1 MEKIGVI
8 GLGYVGLPVALEF
21 SLAGFEVVGFDLNQ
35 KKVEKLNKKIDP
47 IKEGLDNQIR
57 ECRAIFTT
65 NREQLS
71 GCTTYIVCVPTPV
84 DENKNPDLSPL
95 HGACTT
101 IGSVLKK
108 GDLVVIESTVYPGV
122 TEEFCGKLLSEVS
135 GLKPSVD
142 FSLGYSPERMNPG
155 DPKRRLPD
163 IVKVVAGDSKESLKR
178 VEDLYSKIIRA
189 GVFAAKS
196 IKVAEAAKVIENTQR
211 DLNIALMNEL
221 SIIFDRVGI
230 PTRDVLEA
238 AKTKW
243 NFLPFVPG
251 LVGGHCIGVDPYYL
265 TTLAEGLGYH
275 PEIILAGRR
284 INDRMGSWIG
294 QKVVKLLIKSDIAP
308 KGAEIGILGVT
319 FKENV
324 ADLRNSKVIDVVKEL
339 SEFGANVSVWDPH
352 VTNDEA
358 KYEYGI
364 EISKPDREFDCLV
377 IAVSHNEFRN
387 PDFIKRYVKSG
398 GIIVDLKGIF
408 EPDMFPD
415 QVYWAL

>member
-21 SLAGFEVVGFDLNQ
+21 SLAGFPVVGFDLNQ
-35 KKVEKLNKKIDP
+35 SKVEKLNKRIDP
-47 IKEGLDNQIR
+47 INEGLEGQIR
-57 ECRAIFTT
+57 ESKALFTSDPK
-65 NREQLS
+65 QLS
-71 GCTTYIVCVPTPV
+71 GCTTYVVCVPTPV

-95 HGACTT
+95 HGACSAV
-101 IGSVLKK
+101 GSALKK

-122 TEEFCGKLLSEVS
+122 TEEYCGKLLAQVS

-163 IVKVVAGDSKESLKR
+163 IVKVVAGDSEQSLRR
-178 VEDLYSKIIRA
+178 VEALYSKIIRA
-189 GVFAAKS
+189 GVYAAKS

-221 SIIFDRVGI
+221 AIIFDKVGI
-230 PTRDVLEA
+230 PTREVLEA

-294 QKVVKLLIKSDIAP
+294 QKIVKLLIQNEIAP
-308 KGAEIGILGVT
+308 KGAEIGVLGLT

-324 ADLRNSKVIDVVKEL
+324 SDLRNSKVIDVVNEL
-339 SEFGANVSVWDPH
+339 NEFGAKVFVWDPN
-352 VTNDEA
+352 VASDDA
-358 KYEYGI
+358 RSEYGI
-364 EISKPDREFDCLV
+364 EITKPDREFDCLV
-377 IAVSHNEFRN
+377 VAVSHNEFRD
-387 PDFIKRYVKSG
+387 PDFVKKHVKRG
-398 GIIVDLKGIF
+398 GVVVDLKGIF
-408 EPDMFPD
+408 EPQIFED
-415 QVYWAL
+415 QVYWSL